1 MYRMCRPADRLFLIF
16 SIFHS
21 LLKRI
26 DQPEEYRI
34 LFSDMFSLKKTGLNY
49 IVITRHSSRF
59 HGSLTGSS
67 ESGFRVH
74 VDNGPE
80 YR

>member
-34 LFSDMFSLKKTGLNY
+34 LFLDMFSLKNGLNST
-49 IVITRHSSRF
+49 VITLSMIDDQIF
-59 HGSLTGSS
+59 L
-67 ESGFRVH
+67 
-74 VDNGPE
+74 
-80 YR
+80 